1 MKTTWK
7 VKTMFLVL
15 GALAA
20 TPLFA
25 QVIPNAV
32 KFTTAFPFYVGDQY
46 MPAGSYTVTEAGID
60 GPIFVHDAD
69 WKHKAFI
76 QYTPAEASAP
86 VDKGMATFRE
96 YGQDAFFHSLTV
108 TGQASGLELPP
119 GKRERAIASR
129 TGQERASLNT
139 VPLEPMR
146 AGN

>member
-7 VKTMFLVL
+7 ATTMFLIL

-25 QVIPNAV
+25 HVIPYAL
-32 KFTTAFPFYVGDQY
+32 KFTTSFPFYVGNQY
-46 MPAGSYTVTEAGID
+46 MPAGSYTVTGLAG
-60 GPIFVHDAD
+60 PLFVHDAD
-69 WKHKAFI
+69 WKHKAYVEFI
-76 QYTPAEASAP
+76 PAEASAP

-96 YGQDAFFHSLTV
+96 YGDVAILHSLTV
-108 TGQASGLELPP
+108 SGQASGLELPLD
-119 GKRERAIASR
+119 KREKAIASR
-129 TGQERASLNT
+129 AGQERASMNA